1 MQRAGLKC
9 LGGLCGTAIVYIL
22 LSGVGARIQG
32 LGTPAEILENAQW
45 VSSSRYWLDRQ
56 ACNWFLTCGAMHL
69 NSNGWT
75 WEQARDD
82 IPNDLPDIAPFWSSG
97 EEDPDNWSEQERRLR
112 EIPQYVYDH
121 APYVHLF
128 SGEEFWPSD
137 LAEHLLHVSPRLNY
151 TLMED
156 MDYERNLT
164 NLHELDGIEEGRHG
178 RFVYLQSDDNVEERP
193 KWLTSNH
200 NIPNSPDPRLD
211 IELDAPGPD
220 TGSQDDINM
229 PGTDQQLLADQEQAS
244 SIGIPFPT
252 LPAYLTPSTNGRCG
266 GNSGFTCAKSKFGKC
281 CSIHG
286 WCGKSDEHC
295 NSYCDPL
302 HGTCIDPLNP
312 PQGPKPDLRKHK
324 RDFLHRQDRPS
335 RFGRSKAP
343 AILIVADK
351 GNGTVDA
358 FWFYF
363 YSFNLGQRVLNVRF
377 GNHVGD
383 WEHTMIRFQDGKPE
397 SVFISEHDF
406 GDAYAWHAMEK
417 YVPNPDGSQTM
428 VGTWSNGT
436 FGKVAK
442 RPVTYSALGSHAM
455 YATPGLH
462 PYILP
467 WGLLHDQT
475 DRGPLW
481 DPAQNVQAY
490 TYETE
495 NKTIRASTRN
505 PRSPTSWLDYGGHWG
520 DKYYPLSDP
529 RQYRFA
535 GQYHYVNGPTG
546 PKFKRLGREAVCQGK
561 GPCRVRNW
569 LGGNKAQRLV
579 PADGDGD
586 EEGGL
591 PGGNSTD
598 DSS

>member
-1 MQRAGLKC
+1 MHRPVLKC
-9 LGGLCGTAIVYIL
+9 FGGFCTITIVYIL
-22 LSGVGARIQG
+22 LSGVGARLVG
-32 LGTPAEILENAQW
+32 LGPPAAILENTQW
-45 VSSSRYWLDRQ
+45 VSSSKYWLDRQ

-82 IPNDLPDIAPFWSSG
+82 IPNELPDLAPFWTSG
-97 EEDPDNWSEQERRLR
+97 EEDPDMWSEEERQVR
-112 EIPQYVYDH
+112 EIPQYVFDH

-137 LAEHLLHVSPRLNY
+137 LAEHLVHVSPRLNY
-151 TLMED
+151 TFIDDMEYD
-156 MDYERNLT
+156 RNLT
-164 NLHELDGIEEGRHG
+164 NLHELDDIREGMHG

-200 NIPNSPDPRLD
+200 NIPKSPDPTLD
-211 IELDAPGPD
+211 IELDAQWPD
-220 TGSQDDINM
+220 MDVQDDISL
-229 PGTDQQLLADQEQAS
+229 PGYDQQLPTNQELAS

-252 LPAYLTPSTNGRCG
+252 SPADLTPSTNGRCG
-266 GNSGFTCAKSKFGKC
+266 GNSGFTCAKSNFGKC

-286 WCGKSDEHC
+286 WCGKSDEYC

-302 HGTCIDPLNP
+302 HGTCTDPLNP

-335 RFGRSKAP
+335 RLGRSKAP

-363 YSFNLGQRVLNVRF
+363 YSFNLGQKVMNVRF

-383 WEHTMIRFQDGKPE
+383 WEHTLIRFQHGKPE
-397 SVFISEHDF
+397 SVFLSEHNF
-406 GDAYAWHAMEK
+406 GDAYTWHAMEK

-428 VGTWSNGT
+428 VGTWSNET
-436 FGKVAK
+436 FDKVAK

-481 DPAQNVQAY
+481 DPVQNVQSY
-490 TYETE
+490 TYEIT
-495 NKTIRASTRN
+495 NKTVRASTRN
-505 PRSPTSWLDYGGHWG
+505 PRSPTGWLDFAGHWG

-529 RQYRFA
+529 RQYRLA

-546 PKFKRLGREAVCQGK
+546 PKFKRLGREAVCQGRR
-561 GPCRVRNW
+561 PCRVRNW
-569 LGGNKAQRLV
+569 LGGNRPQRLI

-586 EEGGL
+586 EVGGL

-598 DSS
+598 DSP